1 MTEAD
6 EMDIM
11 FYVSGILKTL
21 GIIAFVIGYPLLGI
35 ISFILLHLQS
45 NGMAARLGSWLLILI
60 LPYIIFVCW
69 LSVCLEKLLGLWP
82 DVVLFCLLLC
92 CSPLPHLLIVRMGKK
107 ENSRKL
113 LLVGWLSFASAACAG
128 GGVFSMYFG
137 SCI

>member
-1 MTEAD
+1 
-6 EMDIM
+6 MDIM

-35 ISFILLHLQS
+35 ISFILHLQS

-69 LSVCLEKLLGLWP
+69 LSVRLEKSIGLWP
-82 DVVLFCLLLC
+82 DVVLFCVLLC

-113 LLVGWLSFASAACAG
+113 IRAGWLAFASAACTG
-128 GGVFSMYFG
+128 GGVFFTFVG
-137 SCI
+137 ICV

>member
-1 MTEAD
+1 
-6 EMDIM
+6 MDVMIH
-11 FYVSGILKTL
+11 VSMAFKLL

-35 ISFILLHLQS
+35 ISFILHLQS

-69 LSVCLEKLLGLWP
+69 LSVRLEKSIGLWP
-82 DVVLFCLLLC
+82 DVVLFCVLLC

-113 LLVGWLSFASAACAG
+113 IRAGWLSFASAACAG
-128 GGVFSMYFG
+128 GGVFCMYFG

>member
-1 MTEAD
+1 
-6 EMDIM
+6 MDIM

-35 ISFILLHLQS
+35 ISFILLHLQR

-60 LPYIIFVCW
+60 LPYIIFACW
-69 LSVCLEKLLGLWP
+69 LTVRMEKPLGLYGDIALFCILLGLT
-82 DVVLFCLLLC
+82 
-92 CSPLPHLLIVRMGKK
+92 PLPHLLIVRMGKK

-113 LLVGWLSFASAACAG
+113 LRAGWLAFSSAACAG
-128 GGVFSMYFG
+128 SGVFFMYFG